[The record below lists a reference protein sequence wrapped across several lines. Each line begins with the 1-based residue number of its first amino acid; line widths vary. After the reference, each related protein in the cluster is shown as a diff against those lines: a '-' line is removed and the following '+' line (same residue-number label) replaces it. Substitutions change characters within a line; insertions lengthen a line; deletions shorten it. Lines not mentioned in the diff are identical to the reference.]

1 MKKFWETSEIKKVS
15 SKEFY
20 ISLDNKKLK
29 TPQKNE
35 VILSNHLM
43 AKEVLKE
50 WDQTS
55 DIINTDD
62 LVFYG
67 LLSTAIDK
75 VREEKNSYINDIIN
89 FIDTDLICYRA
100 DNPIDLVAH
109 QNKHWDPI
117 ISLIE
122 KYINTKV
129 SVFKGVMPSQQ
140 NSKVHHK
147 VKNFVV
153 ELSDI
158 QISVLHRITNL
169 IGSVFLALCIL
180 KKDLSNKQAFEF
192 SFLDELWQAENWGYE
207 EDASVKRKKIRTELN
222 RLILFIDCI

>member
-1 MKKFWETSEIKKVS
+1 MKKFWETIEIKKVS

-20 ISLDNKKLK
+20 ILLDNKKLK
-29 TPQKNE
+29 TPLKKE
-35 VILSNHLM
+35 LIFSNDLM
-43 AKEVLKE
+43 AKEVLRE
-50 WDQTS
+50 WDQRS
-55 DIINTDD
+55 NIINTDD

-67 LLSTAIDK
+67 LLSTAIDR
-75 VREEKNSYINDIIN
+75 VSEEKNSYINDIIN

-100 DNPIDLVAH
+100 DNPIDLVSH
-109 QNKHWDPI
+109 QNKQWDPI

-129 SVFKGVMPSQQ
+129 GVFKGVMPSQQ
-140 NSKVHHK
+140 NLKVHHEI
-147 VKNFVV
+147 KNLVV
-153 ELSDI
+153 ELSNV

-169 IGSVFLALCIL
+169 IGSIFLALCIL
-180 KKDLSNKQAFEF
+180 KKDLTNKQAFEL

-207 EDASVKRKKIRTELN
+207 EDASEKRKKIRTELN